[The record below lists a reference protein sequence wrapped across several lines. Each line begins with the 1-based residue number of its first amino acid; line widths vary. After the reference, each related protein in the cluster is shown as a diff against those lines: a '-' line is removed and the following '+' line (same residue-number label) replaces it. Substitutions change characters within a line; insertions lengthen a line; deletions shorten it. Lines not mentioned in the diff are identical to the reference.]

1 MGFNVIVD
9 IGVRFMSLFIEMVL
23 MIKLQ
28 MYLFLHSQLTEY
40 PLIYYKEYAFQ
51 IWWTLNLFF
60 TSYHLLSFAS
70 NLGISYAYNSLQF
83 ITIN

>member
-23 MIKLQ
+23 MIKVQ
-28 MYLFLHSQLTEY
+28 MYLFLHSQKTEY
-40 PLIYYKEYAFQ
+40 PLIYYKQYAFQ
-51 IWWTLNLFF
+51 IWWTLNILLFIIF
-60 TSYHLLSFAS
+60 LSFAS
-70 NLGISYAYNSLQF
+70 NPSISYAYNSLQF